1 LAEEFT
7 EIFLSF
13 KGERKELIPLLHK
26 VQEKQGYLS
35 EKAIILIAKFLD
47 LSKSEVF
54 GVASFYSLFRFT
66 PLGKHTIKVCLGTA
80 CHVLGG
86 VTILETIEREL
97 GIHSGE
103 TTKDSA
109 FSLETVAC
117 FGCCALAPVM
127 LIDNELH
134 GKMTT
139 EKVKKILAL
148 YKNR

>member
-1 LAEEFT
+1 MTEEFT

-13 KGERKELIPLLHK
+13 KGEKKELIPLLHK

-35 EKAIILIAKFLD
+35 EKAISLIAKFLD

-97 GIHSGE
+97 NIHAGE
-103 TTKDSA
+103 TTKDST
-109 FSLETVAC
+109 FSLETIAC